1 MVKGLKKKENMTSA
15 TGADA
20 RRAALREAV
29 LAAAGAD
36 ARRVMLR
43 EALLA
48 AVEQTVVAEGYQALR
63 ARDLARE
70 VGCAVGAIY
79 NVFPDLDAL
88 IFAAKGRTLGLLD
101 RELAAAVAA
110 AGTAVPDDPAVA
122 QRQLLALAHAYLRFA
137 IDHAPLWRMLFEHRA
152 AAGTEVPAW
161 YRDRLSALFAHL
173 DAPLRAIV
181 PELADD
187 KRALLGRALFSA
199 VHGIVA
205 LGLEQKIDT
214 DSPAA
219 IAGQVA
225 TIVRACVAGLAD
237 GARADV
243 VRL

>member
-1 MVKGLKKKENMTSA
+1 MVKQLKMKENPNAPTA
-15 TGADA
+15 TAA
-20 RRAALREAV
+20 RRGE
-29 LAAAGAD
+29 
-36 ARRVMLR
+36 LR

-48 AVEQTVVAEGYQALR
+48 AAERIVVAQGYQALR

-88 IFAAKGRTLGLLD
+88 IFAAKGRTLDLLD
-101 RELAAAVAA
+101 RALAEAVAA
-110 AGTAVPDDPAVA
+110 VGAATSGSREIAT
-122 QRQLLALAHAYLRFA
+122 RQLLALADAYLRFA
-137 IDHAPLWRMLFEHRA
+137 IDHAGLWRMLFGHRA
-152 AAGTEVPAW
+152 AAGTAVPAW
-161 YRDRLSALFAHL
+161 YLERLAALFAHL

-181 PELADD
+181 PDLGAEQ
-187 KRALLGRALFSA
+187 RASLGRALFSA

-205 LGLEQKIDT
+205 LGLEEKIDT
-214 DSPAA
+214 DLPAA

-237 GARADV
+237 GERAEI

>member
-1 MVKGLKKKENMTSA
+1 MVKGLKPKKNGTPPGGTA
-15 TGADA
+15 A
-20 RRAALREAV
+20 RRGE
-29 LAAAGAD
+29 
-36 ARRVMLR
+36 LR

-48 AVEQTVVAEGYQALR
+48 ALERTVVAEGWQALR

-88 IFAAKGRTLGLLD
+88 VFAAKGRTLDLLD
-101 RELAAAVAA
+101 RELADAVGAVAA
-110 AGTAVPDDPAVA
+110 AGSITSDVA
-122 QRQLLALAHAYLRFA
+122 TRQLLALADAYLRFA
-137 IDHAPLWRMLFEHRA
+137 IDHSPLWRMLYEHRA
-152 AAGTEVPAW
+152 APGTEVPAW
-161 YRDRLSALFAHL
+161 YSDRLSALFAHL

-181 PELADD
+181 PDLAED

-205 LGLEQKIDT
+205 LGLEERIDT
-214 DSPAA
+214 LSHAA

-225 TIVRACVAGLAD
+225 TIVRACVAGLM
-237 GARADV
+237 ARRERDEV